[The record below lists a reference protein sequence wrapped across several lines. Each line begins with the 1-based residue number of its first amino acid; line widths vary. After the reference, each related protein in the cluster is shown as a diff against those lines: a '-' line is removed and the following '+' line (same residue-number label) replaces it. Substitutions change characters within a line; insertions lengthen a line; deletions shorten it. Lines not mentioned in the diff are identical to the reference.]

1 MLCRQHLCVS
11 SCRIKHALIP
21 SKIFFLAKKVFK
33 EDYSEEEIK
42 KWMTMYYRRLFSQQF
57 KRSCM
62 PDGVK
67 VGSVSMSPRGD
78 LRMPSD
84 ASAALWLAEV
94 EAL

>member
-1 MLCRQHLCVS
+1 
-11 SCRIKHALIP
+11 
-21 SKIFFLAKKVFK
+21 
-33 EDYSEEEIK
+33 
-42 KWMTMYYRRLFSQQF
+42 
-57 KRSCM
+57 M

-84 ASAALWLAEV
+84 ASVALWLAEV